1 MRCPKCGFISFDHL
15 TSCAKC
21 GKDIAEVASE
31 LQGTSI
37 KLETP
42 MFLSAALAGY
52 GDREG
57 SFEEISMETEVE
69 EGVVDISM
77 ETEVEEGVDI
87 SMEDEP
93 VEQEAP
99 EMAGTEAD
107 IDFSFEEDEAQTD
120 SSSFGE
126 KVEEAGAPVAFDV
139 DVEVEEEARP
149 KAAEKTLEDLDFM
162 GVPDDDDEGGLE
174 FDLEDF
180 LEDMD
185 EDKPKSSG
193 ADDVDLDLDDQ
204 EI

>member
-37 KLETP
+37 KVETP
-42 MFLSAALAGY
+42 MFLSAALSGY

-69 EGVVDISM
+69 EGV
-77 ETEVEEGVDI
+77 DI
-87 SMEDEP
+87 SMEDES
-93 VEQEAP
+93 VEEEAL
-99 EMAGTEAD
+99 EMADTEAD
-107 IDFSFEEDEAQTD
+107 IDFSFDEDDAKTD
-120 SSSFGE
+120 SSSSEE
-126 KVEEAGAPVAFDV
+126 KAEEAGEPVSFAV
-139 DVEVEEEARP
+139 DAEAEEEAGP
-149 KAAEKTLEDLDFM
+149 KAGEKTFEDLDFM
-162 GVPDDDDEGGLE
+162 GVPDDDVEGGLE

-180 LEDMD
+180 LEDID

-193 ADDVDLDLDDQ
+193 ADVVDLDLDD
-204 EI
+204 

>member
-99 EMAGTEAD
+99 EMAGAEAD

-139 DVEVEEEARP
+139 DAEVEEEARP

-162 GVPDDDDEGGLE
+162 GVPDDDEGGLE

-193 ADDVDLDLDDQ
+193 ADDVDLDLDD
-204 EI
+204 

>member
-69 EGVVDISM
+69 EGVDISM
-77 ETEVEEGVDI
+77 ETEFEEGVDI

-107 IDFSFEEDEAQTD
+107 IDFSIEEDEAKTD
-120 SSSFGE
+120 SSFFGE
-126 KVEEAGAPVAFDV
+126 KVEEAGAPVSFDV
-139 DVEVEEEARP
+139 DAEVEEEARP

-162 GVPDDDDEGGLE
+162 GVPDDDEGGLE

-193 ADDVDLDLDDQ
+193 ADDVDLDLDD
-204 EI
+204 

>member
-126 KVEEAGAPVAFDV
+126 KVEEAGAPVSFDV

-193 ADDVDLDLDDQ
+193 ADDVDLDLDD
-204 EI
+204 

>member
-69 EGVVDISM
+69 EGDVDISM

-99 EMAGTEAD
+99 EMAGAEAD

-139 DVEVEEEARP
+139 DAEVEEEARP

-162 GVPDDDDEGGLE
+162 GVPDDDEGGLE

-193 ADDVDLDLDDQ
+193 ADDVDLDLDD
-204 EI
+204 

>member
-15 TSCAKC
+15 TSCTKC

-69 EGVVDISM
+69 EGVDISM
-77 ETEVEEGVDI
+77 ETEFEEGVDI

-107 IDFSFEEDEAQTD
+107 IDFSIEEDEAKPD
-120 SSSFGE
+120 SSFFGE
-126 KVEEAGAPVAFDV
+126 KVEEAGAPVSFDV
-139 DVEVEEEARP
+139 DAEVEEEARP

-162 GVPDDDDEGGLE
+162 GVPDDDEGGLE

-193 ADDVDLDLDDQ
+193 ADDVDLDLDD
-204 EI
+204 

>member
-99 EMAGTEAD
+99 EMAGAEAD
-107 IDFSFEEDEAQTD
+107 VDFSFEEDEAQTD

-126 KVEEAGAPVAFDV
+126 KVEEAGAPVSFDV
-139 DVEVEEEARP
+139 DAEVEEEARP

-193 ADDVDLDLDDQ
+193 ADDVDLDLDD
-204 EI
+204 

>member
-15 TSCAKC
+15 TSCTKC

-69 EGVVDISM
+69 EGVDISM
-77 ETEVEEGVDI
+77 ETEFEEGVDI

-107 IDFSFEEDEAQTD
+107 IDFSIEEDEAKTD
-120 SSSFGE
+120 SSFFGE
-126 KVEEAGAPVAFDV
+126 KVEEAGAPVSFDV
-139 DVEVEEEARP
+139 DAEVEEEARP

-162 GVPDDDDEGGLE
+162 GVPDDDEGGLE

-193 ADDVDLDLDDQ
+193 ADVVDLDLDD
-204 EI
+204 

>member
-15 TSCAKC
+15 TSCTKC

-69 EGVVDISM
+69 EGVDISM
-77 ETEVEEGVDI
+77 ETEFEDGVDI

-107 IDFSFEEDEAQTD
+107 IDFSIEEDEAKTD
-120 SSSFGE
+120 SSFFEE
-126 KVEEAGAPVAFDV
+126 KVEEAGAPVSFDV
-139 DVEVEEEARP
+139 DAEVEEEARP

-162 GVPDDDDEGGLE
+162 GVPDDDEGGLE

-193 ADDVDLDLDDQ
+193 ADDVDLDLDD
-204 EI
+204 

>member
-69 EGVVDISM
+69 EGVDISM
-77 ETEVEEGVDI
+77 ETEFEEGVYI

-107 IDFSFEEDEAQTD
+107 IDFSIEEDEAKTD
-120 SSSFGE
+120 SSFFGE
-126 KVEEAGAPVAFDV
+126 KVEEAGAPVSFDV
-139 DVEVEEEARP
+139 DAEVEEEARP

-162 GVPDDDDEGGLE
+162 GVPDDDEGGLE

-193 ADDVDLDLDDQ
+193 ADDVDLDLDD
-204 EI
+204 

>member
-69 EGVVDISM
+69 EGVDISM
-77 ETEVEEGVDI
+77 ETEFEEGVEI

-99 EMAGTEAD
+99 EMAGTDAD
-107 IDFSFEEDEAQTD
+107 IDFSIEEDEAKTD
-120 SSSFGE
+120 SSFFGE
-126 KVEEAGAPVAFDV
+126 KVEEAGAPVSFDV
-139 DVEVEEEARP
+139 DAEVEEEARP

-162 GVPDDDDEGGLE
+162 GVPDDDEGGLE
-174 FDLEDF
+174 FDIEEF
-180 LEDMD
+180 LEDMY

-193 ADDVDLDLDDQ
+193 ADDVDLDLDD
-204 EI
+204 

>member
-15 TSCAKC
+15 TSCTKC

-69 EGVVDISM
+69 EGVDIYM
-77 ETEVEEGVDI
+77 ETEFEEGVDI

-107 IDFSFEEDEAQTD
+107 IDFSIEEDEAKTD
-120 SSSFGE
+120 SSFFGE
-126 KVEEAGAPVAFDV
+126 KVEEAGAPVSFDV
-139 DVEVEEEARP
+139 DAEVEEEARP

-162 GVPDDDDEGGLE
+162 GVPDDDEGGLE

-193 ADDVDLDLDDQ
+193 ADDVDLDLDD
-204 EI
+204 

>member
-69 EGVVDISM
+69 EGVDISM
-77 ETEVEEGVDI
+77 ETEFEEGVDI

-107 IDFSFEEDEAQTD
+107 IDFSLEEDEAKTD
-120 SSSFGE
+120 SSFFGE
-126 KVEEAGAPVAFDV
+126 KVEEAGAPVSFDV
-139 DVEVEEEARP
+139 DAEVEEEARP

-162 GVPDDDDEGGLE
+162 GVPDDDEGGLE

-193 ADDVDLDLDDQ
+193 ADDVDLDLDD
-204 EI
+204 

>member
-107 IDFSFEEDEAQTD
+107 IDFSIEEDEAKTD
-120 SSSFGE
+120 SSFFGE
-126 KVEEAGAPVAFDV
+126 KVEEAGAPVSFDV
-139 DVEVEEEARP
+139 DAEVEEEARP

-162 GVPDDDDEGGLE
+162 GVPDDDEGGLE

-193 ADDVDLDLDDQ
+193 ADDVDLDLDD
-204 EI
+204 

>member
-15 TSCAKC
+15 TSCTKC

-57 SFEEISMETEVE
+57 SFEEISMETEFE
-69 EGVVDISM
+69 EGVDISM
-77 ETEVEEGVDI
+77 ETEFEEGVDI

-107 IDFSFEEDEAQTD
+107 IDFSIEEDEAKTD
-120 SSSFGE
+120 SSFFGE
-126 KVEEAGAPVAFDV
+126 KVEEAGAPVSFDV
-139 DVEVEEEARP
+139 DAEVEEEARP

-162 GVPDDDDEGGLE
+162 GVPDDDEGGLE

-193 ADDVDLDLDDQ
+193 ADDVDLDLDD
-204 EI
+204 

>member
-52 GDREG
+52 GEREG

-99 EMAGTEAD
+99 EMAGAEAD

-139 DVEVEEEARP
+139 DAEVEEEARP

-162 GVPDDDDEGGLE
+162 GVPDDDEGGLE

-185 EDKPKSSG
+185 EDKPRSSG
-193 ADDVDLDLDDQ
+193 ADDVDLDLDD
-204 EI
+204 

>member
-69 EGVVDISM
+69 QGVVDISM

-99 EMAGTEAD
+99 EMAGAEAD
-107 IDFSFEEDEAQTD
+107 VDFSFEEDEAQTD

-126 KVEEAGAPVAFDV
+126 KVEEAGAPVSFDV
-139 DVEVEEEARP
+139 DAEVEEEARP

-193 ADDVDLDLDDQ
+193 ADDVDLDLDD
-204 EI
+204 

>member
-15 TSCAKC
+15 TSCGKC
-21 GKDIAEVASE
+21 GKDVAEVASE

-37 KLETP
+37 KLEAP
-42 MFLSAALAGY
+42 MFLSAALASY

-69 EGVVDISM
+69 EGFDISM

-93 VEQEAP
+93 VEQEEP
-99 EMAGTEAD
+99 EMAGAEAD
-107 IDFSFEEDEAQTD
+107 IDFSFEEDETKTD
-120 SSSFGE
+120 SRSSEE
-126 KVEEAGAPVAFDV
+126 KVEEAGEPVYFDI
-139 DVEVEEEARP
+139 DAEVEEEARP
-149 KAAEKTLEDLDFM
+149 KAADEKTLEDLDFM
-162 GVPDDDDEGGLE
+162 GVPDDDEGGLE

-193 ADDVDLDLDDQ
+193 ADDVDLDLDD
-204 EI
+204 